1 MARDDRMPIII
12 GVGEFSEQIG
22 APDYAALSPA
32 DLAGRAAALA
42 VLDTGSGPAVA
53 DAIDTIASIRQFE
66 ISTPAAVAP
75 FGCSNNFPRSVARRI
90 GANPARAVLEV
101 TGGQGPQ
108 HLVGEFAAKIMAGT
122 VETVLLV
129 GSEAISTV
137 RHLQSKGETPD
148 WSEQVEGELEDRG
161 YALEAMW
168 MPYVFRHGLRT
179 PIQIYAILE
188 NARRKRLGLSREAYA
203 TEMGRL
209 FAPFSEA
216 AARNPHAMSRE
227 ARSVE
232 EIATPTERN
241 RMLSD
246 PFPRFVVSRDQAN
259 QAAAVILTSVGRARA
274 LGVPEDRWVYLHG
287 HADAKERMVMD
298 RQDMG
303 AYPAAVAAAERALA
317 QAGITAADLG
327 VIDFYS
333 CFPVAVFGL
342 CDGLG
347 ISPADPR
354 GLTVTG
360 GLPFFGGAG
369 NNYSMHALAEV
380 IGALRARPGAFGF
393 VGANGGFLS
402 KYSVGVYST
411 RPAHYQPD
419 DSKALQAEI
428 DGWAAPEVVE
438 EPEGEGVVETY
449 TIDYQGA
456 GEPKPVIVGRLANG
470 ARFMAAAAPG
480 SAEVQIMLHEDP
492 LGRAVRVTKAAD
504 PTKGM
509 NLFTF
514 V

>member
-1 MARDDRMPIII
+1 
-12 GVGEFSEQIG
+12 
-22 APDYAALSPA
+22 
-32 DLAGRAAALA
+32 
-42 VLDTGSGPAVA
+42 
-53 DAIDTIASIRQFE
+53 
-66 ISTPAAVAP
+66 
-75 FGCSNNFPRSVARRI
+75 
-90 GANPARAVLEV
+90 
-101 TGGQGPQ
+101 
-108 HLVGEFAAKIMAGT
+108 
-122 VETVLLV
+122 
-129 GSEAISTV
+129 
-137 RHLQSKGETPD
+137 
-148 WSEQVEGELEDRG
+148 
-161 YALEAMW
+161 
-168 MPYVFRHGLRT
+168 
-179 PIQIYAILE
+179 
-188 NARRKRLGLSREAYA
+188 
-203 TEMGRL
+203 
-209 FAPFSEA
+209 
-216 AARNPHAMSRE
+216 MSRE

-303 AYPAAVAAAERALA
+303 AYPAAVAAAKQALG

-347 ISPADPR
+347 ISPTDPR

-380 IGALRARPGAFGF
+380 IGALRARPGQFGF

-402 KYSVGVYST
+402 KYSAGVYST

-480 SAEVQIMLHEDP
+480 SAEVQIMLNEDP

-504 PTKGM
+504 PAKGM

-514 V
+514 A